1 MTLDRRELL
10 AGAGLVGAAAALG
23 LNRPAFA
30 ASEKILGNGKIT
42 ILSDGHMSFPTSFMY
57 PDVAD
62 DAMTALLTNHN
73 LPTDQLE
80 PPCNLTLYQTGDRT
94 ILFDVGGGSQ
104 FLPTTGKL
112 PDALDAIGL
121 TPEDITDVIFTHAHP
136 DHLWGLLDD
145 FDDLLFPDANYYISE
160 PEWAFWID
168 PNTVNKV
175 REDQQ
180 GLAVGSKRRLEVL
193 SNQITLFKP
202 ESELLSGIYAHDT
215 SGHTPGHCSFEIRE
229 GSEQLLVLGDA
240 LAHPFITFE
249 HPEWPFG
256 QDLNTERS
264 IITRKRLL
272 DFLATR
278 QMELIGYHLPYPG
291 FGRAERH
298 DSAYRFVAA

>member
-1 MTLDRRELL
+1 MTLDRREFLI
-10 AGAGLVGAAAALG
+10 GTGLVTTAALFG
-23 LNRPAFA
+23 LGRPAFA
-30 ASEKILGNGKIT
+30 TSEKTLGTGKIT
-42 ILSDGHMSFPTSFMY
+42 ILSDGYMSFPSRFMY
-57 PDVAD
+57 PDVD
-62 DAMTALLTNHN
+62 NDALHALLSAHN
-73 LPTDQLE
+73 LPVDQIE
-80 PPCNLTLYQTGDRT
+80 PPCNLTLYQDGNRT

-104 FLPTTGKL
+104 FLPTTGLL

-121 TPEDITDVIFTHAHP
+121 SPEDITDVVFTHAHP

-160 PEWAFWID
+160 PEWDFWID
-168 PNTVNKV
+168 PETVNKV

-193 SNQITLFKP
+193 ADQITLFNP
-202 ESELLSGIYAHDT
+202 ESEIMSGVYAHDT
-215 SGHTPGHCSFEIRE
+215 SGHTPGHCSFEIMD
-229 GSEQLLVLGDA
+229 GSEHLLVLGDA

-256 QDLNTERS
+256 QDVSAERS

-272 DFLATR
+272 DFVATR
-278 QMELIGYHLPYPG
+278 KIELIGYHLPYPG

-298 DSAYRFVAA
+298 NSAYRFVAS

>member
-1 MTLDRRELL
+1 MLLDRREFLI
-10 AGAGLVGAAAALG
+10 GTGLVSATAAFGLG
-23 LNRPAFA
+23 RPAFA
-30 ASEKILGNGKIT
+30 ASEKMLGTGKVT
-42 ILSDGHMSFPTSFMY
+42 ILSDGYMSFPSRFMY
-57 PDVAD
+57 PDVEN
-62 DAMTALLTNHN
+62 DALSAFLAGHN
-73 LPTDQLE
+73 LPTDQMD
-80 PPCNLTLYQTGDRT
+80 PPCNLTLFQSGDRT

-112 PDALDAIGL
+112 PEALDAIGV
-121 TPEDITDVIFTHAHP
+121 TPEDITDVVFTHAHP

-160 PEWAFWID
+160 PEWDFWID
-168 PNTVNKV
+168 PETVNKV

-180 GLAVGSKRRLEVL
+180 GLALGSKRRLEVL
-193 SNQITLFKP
+193 ADQITLFKP
-202 ESELLSGIYAHDT
+202 ESEIISGVYAHDT
-215 SGHTPGHCSFEIRE
+215 SGHTPGHCSFEIRD

-256 QDLNTERS
+256 QDVSAEHS

-278 QMELIGYHLPYPG
+278 QMEVIGYHLPYPG

-298 DSAYRFVAA
+298 NSAYRFVAS